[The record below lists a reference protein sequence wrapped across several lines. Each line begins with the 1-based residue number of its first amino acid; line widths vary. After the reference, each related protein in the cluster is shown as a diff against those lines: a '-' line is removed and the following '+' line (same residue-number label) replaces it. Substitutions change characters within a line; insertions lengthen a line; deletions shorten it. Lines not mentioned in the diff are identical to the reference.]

1 MDRKDAHSSR
11 FFAIV
16 KANLLF
22 CPDSACLK
30 AGGFEYNG
38 RMTRPGGA
46 NSANSA
52 NPIPASRADDE
63 LRRQRARLEAEIA
76 TRQGVEQ
83 RLAQVQSAYARFVP
97 PQLLELLGKE
107 SILDVDWGNQAEK
120 KMTILFSDIR
130 GFASMSERLSPQ
142 QCFDFINAYLS
153 FMEPVV
159 LAHGGFIDKYIG
171 DSVMALFPARGDDA
185 LRAAL
190 GMLAELDHFNAQ
202 RTTLLA
208 ELPPEHPERR
218 SASDIR
224 IGIGMNS
231 GLLMLGVIGGASR
244 MEVTVISDAVNLASR
259 VETLTK
265 TYQTPILI
273 TQHTLN
279 SIRHS
284 SDFSIRFIDRVRVR
298 GKHLAQ
304 SIYEVFDADPAPLK
318 AAKLAS
324 RDTFEEALAHYHFR
338 RMEDALTLFGNC
350 LEHNPGDTPAAVYW
364 QRCRQANRALVEE
377 AGETDSATHW
387 QPEYVLGLAGIDD
400 MHQAIFNHIVALAEA
415 LQKESAATAEQLMA
429 KLLEWTAEHFDSEE
443 RLMQAHD
450 YPHSPFTEHRQ
461 QHQKFL
467 EFLEA
472 LAAEIQDGKTSPLR
486 LAFRCQF
493 LLLDWFISHIN
504 ITDRHMER
512 YLAGRIA
519 SAATV

>member
-1 MDRKDAHSSR
+1 
-11 FFAIV
+11 
-16 KANLLF
+16 
-22 CPDSACLK
+22 
-30 AGGFEYNG
+30 
-38 RMTRPGGA
+38 MTKPGT
-46 NSANSA
+46 SANSPLI
-52 NPIPASRADDE
+52 NDPEDE
-63 LRRQRARLEAEIA
+63 LRRLRARLEAEIA

-83 RLAQVQSAYARFVP
+83 RLVELQSAYSRFVP

-130 GFASMSERLSPQ
+130 GFASMSERMSPQ
-142 QCFDFINAYLS
+142 QCFDFINEYLS

-185 LRAAL
+185 LRGAL
-190 GMLAELDHFNAQ
+190 GMLAELDRFNAQ
-202 RTTLLA
+202 RSIQQS
-208 ELPPEHPERR
+208 EFSFEHPERR
-218 SASDIR
+218 TGSDVH

-231 GLLMLGVIGGASR
+231 GLLMLGVIGGSNR

-284 SDFSIRFIDRVRVR
+284 GDFSIRFIDRVRVR

-304 SIYEVFDADPAPLK
+304 SIYEVFDADPAALK

-324 RDTFEEALAHYHFR
+324 RDTFEDALAHYHFR
-338 RMEDALTLFGNC
+338 RMDEALTLFSDC
-350 LEHNPGDTPAAVYW
+350 LERTPGDTPAAVYW
-364 QRCRQANRALVEE
+364 QRCRQANRDHPGE

-387 QPEYVLGLAGIDD
+387 RPEYLLDFAGLDE
-400 MHQAIFNHIVALAEA
+400 MHQVIFSHIVALSEA
-415 LQKESAATAEQLMA
+415 LQQEAAGTAEQLA
-429 KLLEWTAEHFDSEE
+429 GKLVEFTMEHFESEE
-443 RLMQAHD
+443 RLMAAHG
-450 YPHSPFTEHRQ
+450 YPNSPMAEHRQ
-461 QHQKFL
+461 QHQKFR
-467 EFLEA
+467 EFLDV
-472 LAAEIQDGKTSPLR
+472 LAKEIHDGGTSALR

-493 LLLDWFISHIN
+493 LLLDWFISHIS
-504 ITDRHMER
+504 ITDRHLER
-512 YLAGRIA
+512 YLAGRITTDTKA
-519 SAATV
+519 

>member
-1 MDRKDAHSSR
+1 MTKPGTMD
-11 FFAIV
+11 I
-16 KANLLF
+16 N
-22 CPDSACLK
+22 
-30 AGGFEYNG
+30 
-38 RMTRPGGA
+38 
-46 NSANSA
+46 A
-52 NPIPASRADDE
+52 NPLQAARPDDE
-63 LRRQRARLEAEIA
+63 LRRQRARMEAEVA
-76 TRQGVEQ
+76 TRQGVER
-83 RLAQVQSAYARFVP
+83 RLSQVQAAYARFVP

-130 GFASMSERLSPQ
+130 GFASMSERMSPQ

-185 LRAAL
+185 LAAAIS
-190 GMLAELDHFNAQ
+190 MLAELNHFNAQ
-202 RTTLLA
+202 RTQLLTK
-208 ELPPEHPERR
+208 LPPDHPERR
-218 SASDIR
+218 GASEVK

-259 VETLTK
+259 VEALTK

-279 SIRHS
+279 SIRHPA
-284 SDFSIRFIDRVRVR
+284 DFSIRFIDRVRVR

-324 RDTFEEALAHYHFR
+324 LDTFENALAHYHFR
-338 RMEDALTLFGNC
+338 RMEDALTLFGDC

-364 QRCRQANRALVEE
+364 QRCRQAHNIRGSVHPGE

-387 QPEYVLGLAGIDD
+387 HPEYLLGLAGLDG
-400 MHQAIFNHIVALAEA
+400 MHQAIFGQIVALSEA
-415 LQKESAATAEQLMA
+415 LQQDSPGAAGHLAG
-429 KLLEWTAEHFDSEE
+429 KLVEWTAEHFATEE
-443 RLMQAHD
+443 LLMQAHD
-450 YPHSPFTEHRQ
+450 YPHSPFAEHRQ
-461 QHQKFL
+461 QHEKFR
-467 EFLEA
+467 EFLDIF
-472 LAAEIQDGKTSPLR
+472 AAEIHHGKTSSLR

-493 LLLDWFISHIN
+493 LLLDWFVSHIN
-504 ITDRHMER
+504 ITDRHLER
-512 YLAGRIA
+512 YLAGRIT
-519 SAATV
+519 SDTTD

>member
-1 MDRKDAHSSR
+1 MT
-11 FFAIV
+11 
-16 KANLLF
+16 
-22 CPDSACLK
+22 
-30 AGGFEYNG
+30 
-38 RMTRPGGA
+38 RMTKPGATDNG
-46 NSANSA
+46 SLVS
-52 NPIPASRADDE
+52 STDDE
-63 LRRQRARLEAEIA
+63 LRRLRARLEAESA

-83 RLAQVQSAYARFVP
+83 RLAQVQSAYSRFVP

-107 SILDVDWGNQAEK
+107 SILEVDWGNQAEK

-130 GFASMSERLSPQ
+130 GFASMSERMSPQ

-185 LRAAL
+185 LRGAL
-190 GMLAELDHFNAQ
+190 GMLTALGQFNAQ
-202 RTTLLA
+202 RSILQS
-208 ELPPEHPERR
+208 ELPFEHPERR
-218 SASDIR
+218 CGTDVH

-231 GLLMLGVIGGASR
+231 GLLMLGVIGGSNR

-279 SIRHS
+279 SIRFP

-318 AAKLAS
+318 EAKATS
-324 RDTFEEALAHYHFR
+324 RDIFEDALAHYHFR
-338 RMEDALTLFGNC
+338 RMDDALTLFSDC
-350 LEHNPGDTPAAVYW
+350 MEHNPGDTPASVYW
-364 QRCRQANRALVEE
+364 QRCRQANRAHQGE

-387 QPEYVLGLAGIDD
+387 RQEYLLDFPGLDE
-400 MHQAIFNHIVALAEA
+400 MHQVIFSHIVALSEA
-415 LQKESAATAEQLMA
+415 LQRDAAGTAGQLVV
-429 KLLEWTAEHFDSEE
+429 KLLELTQEHFDSEE
-443 RLMQAHD
+443 RMMEAHG
-450 YPHSPFTEHRQ
+450 YPHSPCAEHRQ

-467 EFLEA
+467 EFLTT
-472 LAAEIQDGKTSPLR
+472 LAEGIHQGKIPALR

-493 LLLDWFISHIN
+493 LLLDWFISHISV
-504 ITDRHMER
+504 TDRHLQR
-512 YLAGRIA
+512 YLVGRITPD
-519 SAATV
+519 SAV

>member
-1 MDRKDAHSSR
+1 
-11 FFAIV
+11 
-16 KANLLF
+16 
-22 CPDSACLK
+22 
-30 AGGFEYNG
+30 
-38 RMTRPGGA
+38 MTTPGA
-46 NSANSA
+46 NPSLATG
-52 NPIPASRADDE
+52 NPEDE
-63 LRRQRARLEAEIA
+63 LRRMRARLEAEIA

-83 RLAQVQSAYARFVP
+83 QLAQVQSAYSRFVP

-130 GFASMSERLSPQ
+130 GFASMSERMSPQ

-190 GMLAELDHFNAQ
+190 GMLRELGQFNAQ
-202 RTTLLA
+202 RAVQQSELA
-208 ELPPEHPERR
+208 LEHVERR
-218 SASDIR
+218 GGEVQV
-224 IGIGMNS
+224 GIGMNS
-231 GLLMLGVIGGASR
+231 GLLMLGVIGGSNR

-279 SIRHS
+279 SIRYPA
-284 SDFSIRFIDRVRVR
+284 DFSIRFIDRVRVR

-304 SIYEVFDADPAPLK
+304 SIYEVFDADPPALK

-324 RDTFEEALAHYHFR
+324 RDTFEDALAHYHFR
-338 RMEDALTLFGNC
+338 RMEDALALFSDC

-364 QRCRQANRALVEE
+364 QRCRQANRVHPGE
-377 AGETDSATHW
+377 AGESDSATHW
-387 QPEYVLGLAGIDD
+387 RPEYLLGFPGLDD
-400 MHQAIFNHIVALAEA
+400 IHQVIFNHIVALSEA
-415 LQKESAATAEQLMA
+415 LQQEAAGRAEELVV
-429 KLLEWTAEHFDSEE
+429 KLVEWTKEHFEAEE
-443 RLMQAHD
+443 RMMQAHG
-450 YPHSPFTEHRQ
+450 YPHSPFAEHRQ
-461 QHQKFL
+461 QHQKFR
-467 EFLEA
+467 EFLDA
-472 LAAEIQDGKTSPLR
+472 LAAEIHDGKTSPLR

-493 LLLDWFISHIN
+493 LLLDWFISHIS
-504 ITDRHMER
+504 ITDQHLER
-512 YLAGRIA
+512 FLAGRV
-519 SAATV
+519 TPL

>member
-1 MDRKDAHSSR
+1 MGEMTKPGALP
-11 FFAIV
+11 
-16 KANLLF
+16 KA
-22 CPDSACLK
+22 PHTASA
-30 AGGFEYNG
+30 E
-38 RMTRPGGA
+38 
-46 NSANSA
+46 
-52 NPIPASRADDE
+52 DE
-63 LRRQRARLEAEIA
+63 LRRLRARLDAEVA

-83 RLAQVQSAYARFVP
+83 RLAQVQAAYSRFVP
-97 PQLLELLGKE
+97 PQLLDLLAKE

-130 GFASMSERLSPQ
+130 GFASMSERMSPQ

-190 GMLAELDHFNAQ
+190 GMLAELDQFNAQ
-202 RTTLLA
+202 RAILMT
-208 ELPPEHPERR
+208 ELPADHPERR
-218 SASDIR
+218 AASEVK
-224 IGIGMNS
+224 IGIGLNS
-231 GLLMLGVIGGASR
+231 GLLMLGVIGGTNR

-279 SIRHS
+279 SIRHPA
-284 SDFSIRFIDRVRVR
+284 DFSIRFIDRVRVR

-324 RDTFEEALAHYHFR
+324 RDTFEDALAHYHFR
-338 RMEDALTLFGNC
+338 RMEDALTLFSDC

-364 QRCRQANRALVEE
+364 QRCRQANRDHTGE
-377 AGETDSATHW
+377 AGETDSAAHW
-387 QPEYVLGLAGIDD
+387 RPEYLLGFAGLDD
-400 MHQAIFNHIVALAEA
+400 MHQAIFGHIVALSEA
-415 LQKESAATAEQLMA
+415 LQQEAAGSAEHLVTQLV
-429 KLLEWTAEHFDSEE
+429 EWTSEHFESEE
-443 RLMQAHD
+443 RLMQAHG
-450 YPHSPFTEHRQ
+450 YPHSPFAEHRQ
-461 QHQKFL
+461 QHHKFR
-467 EFLEA
+467 EFLDA
-472 LAAEIQDGKTSPLR
+472 LATEIHNGETSPLR

-493 LLLDWFISHIN
+493 LLLDWFISHIS
-504 ITDRHMER
+504 ITDRHLER
-512 YLAGRIA
+512 YLAGRVTTD
-519 SAATV
+519 AAF

>member
-1 MDRKDAHSSR
+1 MPNNASTPLSS
-11 FFAIV
+11 
-16 KANLLF
+16 
-22 CPDSACLK
+22 P
-30 AGGFEYNG
+30 E
-38 RMTRPGGA
+38 
-46 NSANSA
+46 
-52 NPIPASRADDE
+52 DE
-63 LRRQRARLEAEIA
+63 LKRLRARLDAEIA

-83 RLAQVQSAYARFVP
+83 RLAEVQSAYSRFVP

-130 GFASMSERLSPQ
+130 GFASMSERMSPQ
-142 QCFDFINAYLS
+142 QCFDFINDYLS

-190 GMLAELDHFNAQ
+190 GMLAELDQFNAQ
-202 RTTLLA
+202 RSIQQGELA
-208 ELPPEHPERR
+208 FDHPERR
-218 SASDIR
+218 GGDVH

-231 GLLMLGVIGGASR
+231 GLLMLGVIGGSNR

-284 SDFSIRFIDRVRVR
+284 GDFSIRFIDRVRVR

-304 SIYEVFDADPAPLK
+304 SIYEVFDADPPALK

-324 RDTFEEALAHYHFR
+324 RDTFEDALAHYHFR
-338 RMEDALTLFGNC
+338 RMDEALTLFSDC

-364 QRCRQANRALVEE
+364 QRCRQANRGNVGE

-387 QPEYVLGLAGIDD
+387 RPEYLLDFAGLDE
-400 MHQAIFNHIVALAEA
+400 MHQVIFSHIVALSEA
-415 LQKESAATAEQLMA
+415 LQQEAAGTAAQLA
-429 KLLEWTAEHFDSEE
+429 GKLVEFTKEHFDSEE
-443 RLMQAHD
+443 RLMAAHG
-450 YPHSPFTEHRQ
+450 YPNSPMAEHRQ
-461 QHQKFL
+461 QHQKFR
-467 EFLEA
+467 EFLDS
-472 LAAEIQDGKTSPLR
+472 LAGEIHDGKTSALR

-493 LLLDWFISHIN
+493 LLLDWFISHIS
-504 ITDRHMER
+504 ITDRHLER
-512 YLAGRIA
+512 YLVGRISTDA
-519 SAATV
+519 QA

>member
-1 MDRKDAHSSR
+1 MSKPGTLPSSSL
-11 FFAIV
+11 AT
-16 KANLLF
+16 
-22 CPDSACLK
+22 SA
-30 AGGFEYNG
+30 E
-38 RMTRPGGA
+38 
-46 NSANSA
+46 
-52 NPIPASRADDE
+52 DE
-63 LRRQRARLEAEIA
+63 LRRIRARLDAEVA

-83 RLAQVQSAYARFVP
+83 RLAQVQSAYSRFVP

-107 SILDVDWGNQAEK
+107 SILEVDWGNQAEK

-130 GFASMSERLSPQ
+130 GFASMSERMSPQ

-185 LRAAL
+185 MRAAL
-190 GMLAELDHFNAQ
+190 GMLAELDQFNAQ
-202 RTTLLA
+202 RAILLS
-208 ELPPEHPERR
+208 ELPADHPERR
-218 SASDIR
+218 VANEVR

-231 GLLMLGVIGGASR
+231 GLLMLGIIGGTNR

-279 SIRHS
+279 SIRHPT
-284 SDFSIRFIDRVRVR
+284 DFSIRFVDRVRVR

-324 RDTFEEALAHYHFR
+324 RDTFEDALAHYHFR
-338 RMEDALTLFGNC
+338 RMEDALTLFSDC

-364 QRCRQANRALVEE
+364 QRCRQANRAQTGE

-387 QPEYVLGLAGIDD
+387 RPEYLLGFAGLDE
-400 MHQAIFNHIVALAEA
+400 MHQAIFSHIVALSEA
-415 LQKESAATAEQLMA
+415 LQQGSANVAEHLVT
-429 KLLEWTAEHFDSEE
+429 KLIEWTTEHFESEE
-443 RLMQAHD
+443 RLMEAHG
-450 YPHSPFTEHRQ
+450 YPHSPFAEHRQ
-461 QHQKFL
+461 QHQKFR
-467 EFLEA
+467 EFLDT
-472 LAAEIQDGKTSPLR
+472 LSSEIHSGETSSLR

-493 LLLDWFISHIN
+493 LLLDWFISHIS
-504 ITDRHMER
+504 ITDRHLER
-512 YLAGRIA
+512 YLLGRVTPDL
-519 SAATV
+519 ST

>member
-1 MDRKDAHSSR
+1 MTKPGISTSPP
-11 FFAIV
+11 
-16 KANLLF
+16 LF
-22 CPDSACLK
+22 
-30 AGGFEYNG
+30 
-38 RMTRPGGA
+38 
-46 NSANSA
+46 NS
-52 NPIPASRADDE
+52 ADDE
-63 LRRQRARLEAEIA
+63 LRRLRARLDAEIA

-83 RLAQVQSAYARFVP
+83 RLAEVQAAYSRFVP

-130 GFASMSERLSPQ
+130 GFASMSERMSPQ
-142 QCFDFINAYLS
+142 QCFDFINEYLS

-185 LRAAL
+185 LRGAL
-190 GMLAELDHFNAQ
+190 GMLAELDRFNAQ
-202 RTTLLA
+202 RSIQQS
-208 ELPPEHPERR
+208 EFSFEHPERR
-218 SASDIR
+218 SGGGVH

-231 GLLMLGVIGGASR
+231 GLLMLGVIGGSNR

-284 SDFSIRFIDRVRVR
+284 ADFSIRFIDRVRVR

-304 SIYEVFDADPAPLK
+304 SIYEVFDADPAPVK
-318 AAKLAS
+318 AAKLATL
-324 RDTFEEALAHYHFR
+324 DTFENALAHYHFL
-338 RMEDALTLFGNC
+338 RMDEALTLFSDC

-364 QRCRQANRALVEE
+364 QRCRQANRAHQGE

-387 QPEYVLGLAGIDD
+387 RPEYLLDFAGLDE
-400 MHQAIFNHIVALAEA
+400 MHQVIFSHIVALSEA
-415 LQKESAATAEQLMA
+415 LQQEAAGTAEQLA
-429 KLLEWTAEHFDSEE
+429 GKLVEFTTEHFESEE
-443 RLMQAHD
+443 RLMAAHG
-450 YPHSPFTEHRQ
+450 YPHSPMAEHRQ
-461 QHQKFL
+461 QHLKFR
-467 EFLEA
+467 EFLVT
-472 LAAEIQDGKTSPLR
+472 LAGDIHGGETSPLR

-493 LLLDWFISHIN
+493 LLLDWFISHIS
-504 ITDRHMER
+504 ITDRHLER
-512 YLAGRIA
+512 YLAGRVSSDTKA
-519 SAATV
+519 